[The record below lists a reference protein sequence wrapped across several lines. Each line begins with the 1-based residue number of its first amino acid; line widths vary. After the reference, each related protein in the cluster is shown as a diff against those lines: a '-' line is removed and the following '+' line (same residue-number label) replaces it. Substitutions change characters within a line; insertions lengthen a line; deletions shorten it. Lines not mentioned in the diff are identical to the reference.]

1 MDVYDLVDSVKACDQ
16 CGGFDK
22 VELETACLT
31 CGPVHLCGACRQ
43 KHDETYGGERGG
55 VSD

>member
-1 MDVYDLVDSVKACDQ
+1 MDVYDLVDRAKACDQ

-43 KHDETYGGERGG
+43 RHDETYGGERGG